1 MKVCNLEFSKFIEAG
16 QHEFSSIDICM
27 YLWTRDPAF
36 KTIFFD
42 GLFQFSLWA
51 KNIKVSFH
59 DDQYHQER
67 VFDEMCW
74 PSRKLFFLM
83 SAYFDRQKP
92 SRKAFFDVLCTSK
105 KVKFVVVKYELLT
118 WSTYCDISILGY
130 STTFSKFWQ
139 WVIEAGLRTHH
150 TILERR
156 VGLKVKI
163 LCLPHK
169 ANITCPTLFSR
180 FFYD

>member
-105 KVKFVVVKYELLT
+105 KTKFRVTMIFNEREKKGECKEVWKIEEKRWDEYIGDWNKQVKKKREMRKCYMLD
-118 WSTYCDISILGY
+118 S
-130 STTFSKFWQ
+130 
-139 WVIEAGLRTHH
+139 
-150 TILERR
+150 
-156 VGLKVKI
+156 
-163 LCLPHK
+163 
-169 ANITCPTLFSR
+169 AN
-180 FFYD
+180 